1 MTFVN
6 DLIIHQRFHG
16 GLEGTPF
23 PLSEPDRLRSVP
35 ELERRSQALSQ
46 LISGISTPEL
56 QSNTWLTI
64 INRLSVASQESNNL
78 ACMSLAHSIAMNT
91 LQGKNTNVGLLSI
104 AYGLIRMQKWEEL
117 IMLVKKR
124 WNPGNDAIEFKLAII
139 QRLCEDPQPQ
149 VALSLELAEIIGYSR
164 QTRETLAL
172 ICIEQAKKGHI
183 ENAELIELILIHK
196 YNGQTIFESISTSIY
211 HAKQKAWCAIPQYE
225 QRSPTQADGDIE
237 SGRHDLKTLR
247 IEAQEFINKGMIDKL
262 FAVVRTIANLD
273 EDERLKNELIAE
285 LAVYLYDQGYWNSC
299 MARFITHGSQDNP
312 VDVKLVQKIAVTFGR
327 REDLVD
333 SFSIAEQYLK
343 GRDLTDTF
351 HEIAQYWFD
360 NRHPEHYAFYSNFLP
375 PIKEKGK
382 WLVATVEVAA
392 EKDVQK
398 ARMLID
404 QVCSA
409 WQIQEEDLVEAYAC
423 IAKGTLLAKQKTFEE
438 VFFEF
443 AHNISMGKSEEAAFQ
458 CAQKA
463 YSLLAEKLLN
473 CKTLW
478 RNGIDVMNH
487 ISPDIPREDLDRLLA
502 KAAIAEAEAV
512 IDPRLSVGL
521 IIAQALEN
529 NPDY

>member
-1 MTFVN
+1 
-6 DLIIHQRFHG
+6 
-16 GLEGTPF
+16 
-23 PLSEPDRLRSVP
+23 
-35 ELERRSQALSQ
+35 
-46 LISGISTPEL
+46 
-56 QSNTWLTI
+56 
-64 INRLSVASQESNNL
+64 
-78 ACMSLAHSIAMNT
+78 
-91 LQGKNTNVGLLSI
+91 
-104 AYGLIRMQKWEEL
+104 
-117 IMLVKKR
+117 
-124 WNPGNDAIEFKLAII
+124 
-139 QRLCEDPQPQ
+139 
-149 VALSLELAEIIGYSR
+149 
-164 QTRETLAL
+164 
-172 ICIEQAKKGHI
+172 
-183 ENAELIELILIHK
+183 
-196 YNGQTIFESISTSIY
+196 
-211 HAKQKAWCAIPQYE
+211 
-225 QRSPTQADGDIE
+225 
-237 SGRHDLKTLR
+237 
-247 IEAQEFINKGMIDKL
+247 MIDKL